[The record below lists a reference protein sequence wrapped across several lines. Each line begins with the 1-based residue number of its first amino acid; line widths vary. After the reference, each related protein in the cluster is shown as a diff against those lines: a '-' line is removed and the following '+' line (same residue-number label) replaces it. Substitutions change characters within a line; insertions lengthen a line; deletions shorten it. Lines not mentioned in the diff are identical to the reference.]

1 MSYKV
6 YYADSGMPE
15 GKAPSLLTLIP
26 VEFVSKET
34 AMAWAV
40 DAKKRGATI
49 WRIRGPGGSFMTQAE
64 FETKYGS
71 YKR

>member
-6 YYADSGMPE
+6 YCAESGMPE
-15 GKAPSLLTLIP
+15 RKAPDLLTLIP

-49 WRIRGPGGSFMTQAE
+49 WRIEGPGGFFMTQAE
-64 FETKYGS
+64 LEAKYGR